1 MSLNTIVLLL
11 GTNLGNKINNLK
23 KAKSLINSTVGEIKK
38 ESNLLEN
45 KAEGFTTENLFLNQ
59 KIEIISKFSPFEVL
73 DQIKLIEKEMGRTYF
88 QPLEN
93 EQYVDRLIDI
103 DIIFYNSI
111 TLNCNR
117 LIIPHPQNFN
127 RQFIKSLIF
136 Y

>member
-103 DIIFYNSI
+103 DILFYNSI